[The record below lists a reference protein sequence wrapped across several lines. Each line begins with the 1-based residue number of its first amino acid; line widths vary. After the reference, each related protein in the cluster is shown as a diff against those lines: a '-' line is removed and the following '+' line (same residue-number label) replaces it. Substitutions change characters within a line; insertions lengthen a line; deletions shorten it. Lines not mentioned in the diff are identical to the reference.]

1 MSEPKYTPA
10 PWTMKQGRNKS
21 LWVMAPDETCV
32 AEIGGHFEGHHE
44 ANARLIAAAPDL
56 LAACE
61 ELLASVRRIAALN
74 GGGYMRDD
82 SARCERAQA
91 AIDRAKS

>member
-1 MSEPKYTPA
+1 MHTPG

-32 AEIGGHFEGHHE
+32 SEIGGHFEGHHE

-56 LAACE
+56 LAALE
-61 ELLASVRRIAALN
+61 WFAKRFNAGMSEPEAAKLAWAFGDVAT
-74 GGGYMRDD
+74 
-82 SARCERAQA
+82 A
-91 AIDRAKS
+91 AIAKARGQ